1 MQKLGGF
8 PVKSKLTVS
17 TINVFFAGLPLLQYV
32 YSGTRIR
39 VPRILALPVLIV
51 RVHAVSNTEYEYTCF
66 AGLPLLQYVYS
77 GTRIR
82 TRVLEYRYWSLVRI
96 LALPVLIVRVHAVS
110 IPYGTEYEY
119 TCTYTCTCTGTRV
132 PI

>member
-8 PVKSKLTVS
+8 PVNSKLTVS
-17 TINVFFAGLPLLQYV
+17 TINVF
-32 YSGTRIR
+32 
-39 VPRILALPVLIV
+39 
-51 RVHAVSNTEYEYTCF
+51 F

-96 LALPVLIVRVHAVS
+96 LALPVLIPVVRVHAVS
-110 IPYGTEYEY
+110 ILASKY
-119 TCTYTCTCTGTRV
+119 
-132 PI
+132 

>member
-8 PVKSKLTVS
+8 PVNSKLTVS
-17 TINVFFAGLPLLQYV
+17 TINVF
-32 YSGTRIR
+32 
-39 VPRILALPVLIV
+39 
-51 RVHAVSNTEYEYTCF
+51 F

-96 LALPVLIVRVHAVS
+96 LALPVLIVRVHVVS
-110 IPYGTEYEY
+110 IVILSTS
-119 TCTYTCTCTGTRV
+119 TRV
-132 PI
+132 HVYGG